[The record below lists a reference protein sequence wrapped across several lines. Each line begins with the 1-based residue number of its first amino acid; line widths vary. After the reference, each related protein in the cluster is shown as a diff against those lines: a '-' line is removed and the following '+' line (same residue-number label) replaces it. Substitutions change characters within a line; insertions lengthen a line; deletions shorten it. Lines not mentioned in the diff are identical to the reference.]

1 MENANDVFQFNGKI
15 YIHIYPLVNYF
26 NKCCDFEGWSSEIRS
41 QKIDFIDVTQ
51 DGKHSVAVTSVV
63 RITLQ
68 DGSFREDVGVGLAD
82 NLRSKGD
89 AIEKARKSS
98 VTDGMKRALRLFGN
112 AMGLSV
118 GMRLIYF
125 ALLIRLANS

>member
-1 MENANDVFQFNGKI
+1 MTFFNSMVSLDKI
-15 YIHIYPLVNYF
+15 STS
-26 NKCCDFEGWSSEIRS
+26 NKSLTRIVYNEGWSSEIRS

-51 DGKHSVAVTSVV
+51 DGKHSVAVTTVV

-68 DGSFREDVGVGLAD
+68 DGSFREDVGVGIAD

-112 AMGLSV
+112 AMGLSI
-118 GMRLIYF
+118 GRLFLCSIQ
-125 ALLIRLANS
+125 